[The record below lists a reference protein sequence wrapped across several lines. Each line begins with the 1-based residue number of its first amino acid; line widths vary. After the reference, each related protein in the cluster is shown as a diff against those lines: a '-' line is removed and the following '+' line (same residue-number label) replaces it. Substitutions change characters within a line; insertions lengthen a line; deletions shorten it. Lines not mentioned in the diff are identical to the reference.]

1 MKGYFLFSLN
11 CSFKSAILLN
21 MTGCSISRN
30 KSNEVVGQMWSS
42 TASRHIASHC
52 VTSVS
57 LKNKISFYF
66 CNLSSKNHSK
76 TIKMSQLLLQLI
88 LLLLLFSLHCFYRS
102 EKNLHVRIVCLRPG
116 KKSARSKTKVTK
128 LSHSETV
135 SVKKV
140 VVVVVVVYLSLQL
153 LPNPFQCS
161 ATLLIMNLSFVL
173 CLILRFFVGLNS
185 LYFFLYSF

>member
-1 MKGYFLFSLN
+1 MVFNG
-11 CSFKSAILLN
+11 
-21 MTGCSISRN
+21 
-30 KSNEVVGQMWSS
+30 
-42 TASRHIASHC
+42 IASHR
-52 VTSVS
+52 VISRHFAS
-57 LKNKISFYF
+57 LKNKISFDF
-66 CNLSSKNHSK
+66 CALSSKNHSK
-76 TIKMSQLLLQLI
+76 TMKMLLQLLLLM
-88 LLLLLFSLHCFYRS
+88 LLFSLHCFYRS

-153 LPNPFQCS
+153 LLNPFQCS
-161 ATLLIMNLSFVL
+161 ATLLIMNLSYVL

-185 LYFFLYSF
+185 LNFFFYSF

>member
-1 MKGYFLFSLN
+1 MVRCGLQRHRV
-11 CSFKSAILLN
+11 
-21 MTGCSISRN
+21 T
-30 KSNEVVGQMWSS
+30 
-42 TASRHIASHC
+42 SRHIASHR
-52 VTSVS
+52 VISRHFAS
-57 LKNKISFYF
+57 LKNKISFDF
-66 CNLSSKNHSK
+66 CALSSKSHSK
-76 TIKMSQLLLQLI
+76 TMKMLLQLLLLM
-88 LLLLLFSLHCFYRS
+88 LLFSLHCFYRS